1 MDNYQMPVELAQRL
15 QTLDLNPQWEALQQ
29 YLVLRSKQLFDSF
42 ILQMDAR
49 DGDEIVA
56 KMAVM
61 AKGGIMELTYLT
73 NLPRLAKEIVET
85 DIKRAAALKR

>member
-1 MDNYQMPVELAQRL
+1 
-15 QTLDLNPQWEALQQ
+15 
-29 YLVLRSKQLFDSF
+29 
-42 ILQMDAR
+42 MDAR

-61 AKGGIMELTYLT
+61 AKGGIMELTYLM

-85 DIKRAAALKR
+85 DIKRAAAMKR